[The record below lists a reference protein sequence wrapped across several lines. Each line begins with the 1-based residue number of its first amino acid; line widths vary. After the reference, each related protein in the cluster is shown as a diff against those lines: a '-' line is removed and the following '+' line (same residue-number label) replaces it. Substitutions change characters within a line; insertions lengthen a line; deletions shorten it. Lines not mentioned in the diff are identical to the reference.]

1 MKKMES
7 AEEGRKVLSE
17 NLNTLLYSKG
27 KIQADVVRDLGIP
40 EATIRSW
47 FNGEKYPR
55 IQNVQKL
62 ADYFNVKRSQITE
75 RQPTGLEEIVSMTKI
90 PVIGTIACGEP
101 ILADENIEEYREE
114 PSARLPTGD
123 LFYLRTKGDS
133 MTPTI
138 PEGSYVLIRVQS
150 DVEDG
155 EIAAVLVNGNAEATL
170 KRIKRQ
176 NGLVLLMADN
186 QKYAPYIVTSENP
199 ARILGKAVSFSA
211 DL

>member
-75 RQPTGLEEIVSMTKI
+75 RQPTGLEEIVSMTRI

-123 LFYLRTKGDS
+123 LF
-133 MTPTI
+133 
-138 PEGSYVLIRVQS
+138 
-150 DVEDG
+150 
-155 EIAAVLVNGNAEATL
+155 
-170 KRIKRQ
+170 
-176 NGLVLLMADN
+176 
-186 QKYAPYIVTSENP
+186 
-199 ARILGKAVSFSA
+199 
-211 DL
+211 